1 MTLQSSKNLSFIG
14 SLLIL
19 LGLLGFIFEPLFAI
33 ASFVGFILLLA
44 GLHGLSDY
52 YKDRA
57 IFNNGLFAFI
67 ALIIGVVVT
76 VAGFVY
82 LFFLTTFGTDLMALL
97 YPGFTGDW
105 TNLPNLTFD
114 ANLEPTALIPY
125 IGPIVEV
132 FAIMWIFTMVAG
144 FLGWQAL
151 KGLSKKASIGL
162 FSTAGMLLFI
172 GAVLTIM
179 VIGVFLIIVAVLLMT
194 IAFFQLKPQPEPPT
208 TLPVSP
214 QPVGV

>member
-1 MTLQSSKNLSFIG
+1 MTLQSNKNLSFIG

-114 ANLEPTALIPY
+114 ANLEPTVLIPY

-151 KGLSKKASIGL
+151 KGLSKKVSVGL

-194 IAFFQLKPQPEPPT
+194 IAFFQLKPQPEPPVT
-208 TLPVSP
+208 SPVSP